1 MVRTKE
7 QNNAAREH
15 WENEFKFWQKNRQ
28 RESSSGCGSTL
39 VNTKNTKKTILY
51 VIDKY
56 KINTL
61 LDIPCGDMNWMST
74 LDINAQYTGMD
85 IASSLIKYNKKNY
98 SLMGDF
104 HEHDIVMKPL
114 DKNYDL
120 ILSRDFLFHLNYHDI
135 LNVLRNFKNSGST
148 YLLTTT
154 FPESKENQ
162 FSQDNHFF
170 RINLQLEPFN
180 LPNPI
185 VLLPEIE
192 KGKYLGL
199 WELKN
204 VLSK

>member
-1 MVRTKE
+1 
-7 QNNAAREH
+7 
-15 WENEFKFWQKNRQ
+15 
-28 RESSSGCGSTL
+28 
-39 VNTKNTKKTILY
+39 
-51 VIDKY
+51 
-56 KINTL
+56 
-61 LDIPCGDMNWMST
+61 
-74 LDINAQYTGMD
+74 
-85 IASSLIKYNKKNY
+85 
-98 SLMGDF
+98 MGDF
-104 HEHDIVMKPL
+104 HEHDIVIKPL

-148 YLLTTT
+148 YLLTST